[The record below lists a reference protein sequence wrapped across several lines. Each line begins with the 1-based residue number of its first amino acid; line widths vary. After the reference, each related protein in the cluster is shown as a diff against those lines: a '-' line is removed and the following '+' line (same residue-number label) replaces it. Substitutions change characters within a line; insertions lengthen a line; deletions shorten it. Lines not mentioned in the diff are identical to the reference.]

1 MRNLN
6 SNLYMQVEGAK
17 EENGTN
23 VQQWGTTG
31 DSIHDIWKLVD
42 AGSGYYYIISQ
53 IGDGN
58 TYYLTVRGNSTA
70 DGANVEINKAIGDDS
85 QKFMIS
91 ENNDGSY
98 IIKTKTTNNL
108 SAVEVSNYGKSSGDN
123 IQQWSLTGHESQSWS
138 FEPVANP
145 HLRLHSKNDSLLKEK
160 IVKTEV
166 YKEKDCVHTVV
177 FVK

>member
-1 MRNLN
+1 
-6 SNLYMQVEGAK
+6 MQVEGAK

-23 VQQWGTTG
+23 IQQWGTTG

-42 AGSGYYYIISQ
+42 AGSGYFYLVSQ

-58 TYYLTVRGNSTA
+58 TFYLIVAGNSSK
-70 DGANVEINKAIGDDS
+70 DGANVEIYKSNSGDS
-85 QKFMIS
+85 QKFMIT
-91 ENNDGSY
+91 ENSDGSY
-98 IIKTKTTNNL
+98 IIKTKISNNQ
-108 SAVEVSNYGKSSGDN
+108 SAVEVAAYGVGSGDN
-123 IQQWSLTGHESQSWS
+123 VQQWTLTGHESQSWI

-145 HLRLHSKNDSLLKEK
+145 HSKLHAKKDEEINKNEIKNEF
-160 IVKTEV
+160 V